1 MLSVVNITAPA
12 DGYISTILDA
22 NPGKCL
28 LVGYDNKG
36 CSGHKYTFQLID
48 EQEIGTH
55 DEVISVTSG
64 KLVVAATSLIG
75 LLGSTLDL
83 KQDQFEQKLV
93 WENPFAVNQCGC
105 GESFQISG
113 EKACG

>member
-1 MLSVVNITAPA
+1 MLSVVNITQPA
-12 DGYISTILDA
+12 DGYISAILRD

-28 LVGYDNKG
+28 MVGYDNKG
-36 CSGHKYTFQLID
+36 CSGHKYTFQLI
-48 EQEIGTH
+48 EETEIGSH
-55 DEVISVTSG
+55 DEVVSVTNG
-64 KLVVAATSLIG
+64 KLVVSATSLIG

-93 WENPFAVNQCGC
+93 WHNPFAVNQCGC
-105 GESFQISG
+105 GESFQLDG

>member
-1 MLSVVNITAPA
+1 MPAIVNITEPA
-12 DGYISTILDA
+12 NRYISSILDK
-22 NPGKCL
+22 NPGKSF

-36 CSGHKYTFQLID
+36 CSGHKYTFELID
-48 EQEIGTH
+48 DARIGSH
-55 DEVISVTSG
+55 DETVDLSTG
-64 KLVVAATSLIG
+64 KLVVGATSLMG

-83 KQDQFEQKLV
+83 KQDQFEQKLT
-93 WENPFAVNQCGC
+93 WTNPFAVNQCGC

>member
-1 MLSVVNITAPA
+1 MPAIVNITESA
-12 DGYISTILDA
+12 DRYISSILEN
-22 NPGKCL
+22 NPGKSF

-36 CSGHKYTFQLID
+36 CSGHKYTFKLVDEDQLNS
-48 EQEIGTH
+48 H
-55 DEVISVTSG
+55 DEIVELSVG
-64 KLVVAATSLIG
+64 KLIVGATSLIG

-83 KQDQFEQKLV
+83 REDQFEQKLI
-93 WENPFAVNQCGC
+93 WNNPFAVNQCGC